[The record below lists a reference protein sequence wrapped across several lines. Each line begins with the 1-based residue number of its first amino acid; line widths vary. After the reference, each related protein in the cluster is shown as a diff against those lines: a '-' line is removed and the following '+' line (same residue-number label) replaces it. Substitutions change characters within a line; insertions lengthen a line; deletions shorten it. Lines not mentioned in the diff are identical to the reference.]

1 MQSRDDCV
9 YTGTGN
15 FSVVVWLDG
24 VDGVDDSLAKS
35 IAVEVFR
42 VALPRLP

>member
-1 MQSRDDCV
+1 MSV
-9 YTGTGN
+9 YTETGN

-24 VDGVDDSLAKS
+24 VNDSLAKK
-35 IAVEVFR
+35 IAIEVFR